1 MVWSPTQGGVTPS
14 SQGPPVLLVHG
25 FTTSA
30 LRTWKEPGWTELLR
44 EAGRPVIAPD
54 LLGHGR
60 ADKPHDPAAYGAVE
74 ELVANELPTNLA
86 VDAVGYSAGARIV
99 LSLAAQDPSRFRR
112 IVIAGLGATLF
123 EERQGNPI
131 VDALRGN
138 ADPND
143 IVANH
148 FKGLANRDGND
159 PAALLA
165 FAMREHPR
173 LRREDVAR
181 ITCPTLVI
189 IGDEDFAGPGGP
201 LAETLPAGELITLRN
216 VDHFGLPKS
225 FDFLEKGLDF
235 LGAAPF

>member
-1 MVWSPTQGGVTPS
+1 MTPS
-14 SQGPPVLLVHG
+14 SEGPPVLLVHG

-30 LRTWKEPGWTELLR
+30 LRTWQEPGWTELLH
-44 EAGRPVIAPD
+44 EAGRAVIAPD

-60 ADKPHDPAAYGAVE
+60 SDKPHDPAAYGAVE
-74 ELVANELPTNLA
+74 ELVANELPTDLA

-123 EERQGNPI
+123 ENRQGSPI
-131 VDALRGN
+131 VDALRGD

-143 IVANH
+143 MVAKH
-148 FKGLANRDGND
+148 FEGLANRDGND

-173 LRREDVAR
+173 LDREDVAR

-189 IGDEDFAGPGGP
+189 IGDKDFAGPGGP
-201 LAETLPAGELITLRN
+201 LAEALPAGELITLRD